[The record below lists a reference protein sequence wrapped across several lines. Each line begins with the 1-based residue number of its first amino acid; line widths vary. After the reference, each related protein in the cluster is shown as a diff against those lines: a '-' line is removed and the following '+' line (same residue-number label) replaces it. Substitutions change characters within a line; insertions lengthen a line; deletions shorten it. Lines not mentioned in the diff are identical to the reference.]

1 MHIQLHIKPGPMKS
15 QLYQFTNVAAKNNW
29 SFSSILGKRAAR
41 VHADVRITQQAP
53 HLLGKIAIIVSAT
66 NLLVRLVLEPRRQLW
81 TTLHARNVVAVLF
94 TCITHRW
101 DYQFCVHH
109 TQVRLSVLCA
119 SHTGEIISSVC
130 ITHRGDYQFCVHH
143 TRVRLSVLCAS
154 HTGEIISSV
163 CIAHRWDYQ
172 FTCIIHRWDYQ
183 FCVLSHSKVPTCS
196 VPVALLKQW
205 RRIMAVNYI
214 NWQCS
219 MILKWFITY
228 EYITLNPSIMMMTT
242 TTTIDTDRQALNVTI
257 NTVSTLCPLI
267 SQFHLPNKNCKINDT
282 SHSQFCL

>member
-1 MHIQLHIKPGPMKS
+1 MSKNIILVGEIISSVCIAHRRD
-15 QLYQFTNVAAKNNW
+15 YQFC
-29 SFSSILGKRAAR
+29 
-41 VHADVRITQQAP
+41 VHHTQ
-53 HLLGKIAIIVSAT
+53 
-66 NLLVRLVLEPRRQLW
+66 VRLSVLSASHTGEIISS
-81 TTLHARNVVAVLF
+81 V
-94 TCITHRW
+94 CIAHRW